1 MRDLL
6 SKLNRERQITIL
18 ISSHILEELS
28 KMLDSVRLSA
38 AQAAAVLACAAAVVL
53 VTVLLAS
60 LSITRKRPK
69 DILTDLS

>member
-1 MRDLL
+1 MLDGR
-6 SKLNRERQITIL
+6 SKPNVIL
-18 ISSHILEELS
+18 PKAQGAGRLAGGV
-28 KMLDSVRLSA
+28 LDSVRLSA